1 MQVRIEDVS
10 PVEKRMFV
18 EVPWETVSQKL
29 GDAYKELGKGVA
41 LKGFRKGKVP
51 RSVLEQVYGSRINED
66 VASQLVHESFLRAS
80 EEHNLAAVA
89 EPRVEE
95 SVPIKKGRPFT
106 FAAIIE
112 IRGDVVPKDYV
123 GLAIERRKLDI
134 AEAAVD
140 EALAQLRREHTEL
153 RPIEG
158 RDVTAVG
165 DLVGLSV
172 TGTIGE
178 HEINQPQFAVDLGE
192 DEREPLPGMRQA
204 LLGVPLDTKDKKLEI
219 MVPDDY
225 EDESIRGRKAQLT
238 MTILEVRA
246 KEVPA
251 LDDEFAKDT
260 GKAETLEALRGVLR
274 QELEARER
282 EVIDREAREG
292 ALRELIKNNQIP
304 VASSLVERAVEI
316 QYDRLRQMLGMK
328 PERGNFGLDNSLREK
343 MRPAG
348 ADEVRGQLLIE
359 AIADKEGITVSDD
372 ELTAHIEATAKSR
385 SMAPAKLRAEWQRDG
400 RIDSITYTLRQD
412 KVLAFL
418 VEKAQVTEVE
428 KLSAQGT
435 PLPEA
440 PGSIHDHDHAH
451 HDHDHAHHDHDHDH
465 AHHDHDHAHHDHDHA
480 HGEPGHSHAHSD
492 HDHDHD
498 P

>member
-10 PVEKRMFV
+10 PVEKKMFV
-18 EVPWETVSQKL
+18 EIPWETVSQKL

-51 RSVLEQVYGSRINED
+51 RPVLEQVYGQRINAE
-66 VASQLVHESFLRAS
+66 VAYQLVRESFYRAS

-95 SVPIKKGRPFT
+95 AAPIKKGQPFT

-112 IRGDVVPKDYV
+112 IRGEVVPHDYA
-123 GLAIERRKLDI
+123 GLAIERRKLEI
-134 AEAAVD
+134 AESAVD

-158 RDVTAVG
+158 REVTAAG
-165 DLVGLSV
+165 DIVGLSV

-178 HEINQPQFAVDLGE
+178 HQINQPQFAVDLDD

-204 LLGVPLDTKDKKLEI
+204 LLGVPLDTKDKKIEI
-219 MVPDDY
+219 IVPEDY
-225 EDESIRGRKAQLT
+225 KDESIRGRRAELT
-238 MTILEVRA
+238 VTILEVRA

-260 GKAETLEALRGVLR
+260 GKADTLDALRGVLR
-274 QELEARER
+274 KELEDRER
-282 EVIDREAREG
+282 DVIERESREG
-292 ALRELIKNNQIP
+292 ALRELIKKNQIP
-304 VASSLVERAVEI
+304 VAASLVERAVEM
-316 QYDRLRQMLGMK
+316 QYGRLRQMLGMK
-328 PERGNFGLDNSLREK
+328 AERGNPGLSDDLREK

-348 ADEVRGQLLIE
+348 ADEVRGQLLLE
-359 AIADKEGITVSDD
+359 AIADKEGVTVSDD
-372 ELTAHIEATAKSR
+372 ELSRHVEASAKSR
-385 SMAPAKLRAEWQRDG
+385 NLAPAKLRAEWQRDG
-400 RIDSITYTLRQD
+400 RIDSITHTLRQD

-418 VEKAQVTEVE
+418 VDKAQVTEVE
-428 KLSAQGT
+428 KLSQQGT

-440 PGSIHDHDHAH
+440 PLAE
-451 HDHDHAHHDHDHDH
+451 
-465 AHHDHDHAHHDHDHA
+465 HA
-480 HGEPGHSHAHSD
+480 HGEAGHVHGPDCD
-492 HDHDHD
+492 H
-498 P
+498 

>member
-10 PVEKRMFV
+10 PVEKKMFV
-18 EVPWETVSQKL
+18 EIPWETVSRKL

-51 RSVLEQVYGSRINED
+51 RPVLEQVYGPRVNAE
-66 VASQLVHESFLRAS
+66 VATQLVRESFFQAS

-95 SVPIKKGRPFT
+95 AVAIKKGQPFT

-112 IRGDVVPKDYV
+112 IRGEVVPQDYT
-123 GLAIERRKLDI
+123 GLTIERRKLGI
-134 AEAAVD
+134 PESAVD

-158 RDVTAVG
+158 RDVTAPG
-165 DLVGLSV
+165 DIVGLSV

-178 HEINQPQFAVDLGE
+178 HEINQPQFAVDL
-192 DEREPLPGMRQA
+192 DDTEREPLPGMREA
-204 LLGVPLDTKDKKLEI
+204 LIGIPLDTKDKQLEI
-219 MVPDDY
+219 TVPEDY
-225 EDESIRGRKAQLT
+225 KDESIRGRKAVLT
-238 MTILEVRA
+238 VTILEVRA

-260 GKAETLEALRGVLR
+260 GKADTLDALRAVLR
-274 QELEARER
+274 KELEDREQD
-282 EVIDREAREG
+282 VIDREAREG
-292 ALRELIKNNQIP
+292 ALRELIKKNQIP
-304 VASSLVERAVEI
+304 VAGSLVERAVEL
-316 QYDRLRQMLGMK
+316 QYARLRQMLGMK
-328 PERGNFGLDNSLREK
+328 PERGNPGLTHELREK

-348 ADEVRGQLLIE
+348 ADEVRGQLVLE
-359 AIADKEGITVSDD
+359 AIADKEGLTVSDD
-372 ELTAHIEATAKSR
+372 ELTAHIEATAKAR
-385 SMAPAKLRAEWQRDG
+385 GVAPAKLRAEWQRDG

-418 VEKAQVTEVE
+418 VAKAQVTEVE
-428 KLSAQGT
+428 KLSQQGT

-440 PGSIHDHDHAH
+440 PVA
-451 HDHDHAHHDHDHDH
+451 HDHDHDH
-465 AHHDHDHAHHDHDHA
+465 DEPGHVHGPDCDHDH
-480 HGEPGHSHAHSD
+480 
-492 HDHDHD
+492 
-498 P
+498 